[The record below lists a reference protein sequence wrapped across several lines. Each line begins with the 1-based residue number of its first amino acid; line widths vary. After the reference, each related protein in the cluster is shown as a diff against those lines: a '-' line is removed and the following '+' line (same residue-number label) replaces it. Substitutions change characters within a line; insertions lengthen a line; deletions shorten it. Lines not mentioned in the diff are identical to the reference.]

1 MKVLIV
7 GGVAGGASAAARL
20 RRLQEHAEII
30 LIERGEYISF
40 ANCGL
45 PYHIS
50 GVIADEDDLL
60 LQTPESFQ
68 KRFAIEVRT
77 GTEAVGVD
85 AANKRLN
92 LKDLATG
99 REYSESYDAL
109 ILAPGAE
116 PIRPPLPGLNHP
128 KVYTL
133 RNIPDMKRIM
143 EVARDG
149 AKHVVV
155 IGGGYI
161 GIEVADNLRER
172 GLEVDIVELADHIVG
187 PLDTEM
193 ANLLTPVLNANGVGL
208 RLGDGIAAVKETD
221 GGITVVLAS
230 GAEIPCDFAVMGI
243 GVRPETTLAKSAGC
257 TIGATGAIQVDDH
270 MRTSVA
276 DIYAVGDAV
285 EVRDFISHEVARIPL
300 AGPANRQG
308 RIAADVISGRDS
320 AYRDTI
326 GAAVLKVFDHTVA
339 MVSNNERQ
347 LMARGASY
355 DKVYTHSGSH
365 AGYYPGARPISLK
378 LLFEVPS
385 GKILGAQAIGIEGVD
400 KRIDV
405 LATAMRAGMTVY
417 DLEHLELSYAPP
429 YSSAK
434 DPINVAG
441 FVAANILRG
450 DMPPV
455 HWHDIASRDRAKVLL
470 LDVRTPAEYAAGTV
484 GDAINIP
491 LDDLRRRLGELPRD
505 KEIWVNCQVG
515 LRGYLAVRT
524 LLQNGYHA
532 RNLVGGYKTWR
543 TATAPAPSS
552 PSRLAPLP
560 CGADND
566 ETNDRGELKKVGD
579 PRPFDELQVVDARG
593 LQCPGPIMSTFQAL
607 EGLKDGQGV
616 RILATDPGFAADIG
630 AWCRRTGN
638 TLVSNEFKSGSY
650 VCVIRKGVE
659 GEPQQVKAG
668 FCSNDKTMVVFS
680 GDLDKALASFI
691 IANGAAAMGR
701 KVTMFFT
708 FWGLNILRKPQKI
721 KTPKDFFATMF
732 GAMMPRGTG
741 KLGLS
746 KMNMLGMGPAMI
758 RMIMTRKNVSTLDD
772 LIAQALRNGVKLI
785 ACSMSMDIMG
795 LKAEEFI
802 DGVEIAGVASYLAA
816 AEEADT
822 NLFI

>member
-7 GGVAGGASAAARL
+7 GGVAGGASCAARL
-20 RRLQEHAEII
+20 RRLDEHAEII

-60 LQTPESFQ
+60 LQTPQSFQ

-77 GTEAVGVD
+77 ETEALAVD
-85 AANKRLN
+85 AAQKTLR

-99 REYSESYDAL
+99 REYAESYDAL
-109 ILAPGAE
+109 VLAPGAE
-116 PIRPPLPGLNHP
+116 PIRPPLPGLNSS

-133 RNIPDMKRIM
+133 RNIPDMQRIIGI
-143 EVARDG
+143 ARG
-149 AKHVVV
+149 AQRAVV

-161 GIEVADNLRER
+161 GIEVADNLREL

-187 PLDTEM
+187 PLDVEM
-193 ANLLTPVLNANGVGL
+193 ANLLTPVLCNHGVSL
-208 RLGDGIAAVKETD
+208 RLGDGIAAVREQDD
-221 GGITVVLAS
+221 GIVVVLGS

-243 GVRPETTLAKSAGC
+243 GVRPETALAKSAGC
-257 TIGATGAIQVDDH
+257 AIGSTGAIVVDEG
-270 MRTSVA
+270 MRTTVPG
-276 DIYAVGDAV
+276 IYAVGDAI
-285 EVRDFISHEVARIPL
+285 EVRDFVSGEAARIPL

-308 RIAADVISGRDS
+308 RIAADNIAGRNS
-320 AYRDTI
+320 AYRDTL

-339 MVSNNERQ
+339 MVGNNERQ
-347 LMARGASY
+347 LKARGVEY
-355 DKVYTHSGSH
+355 DKIYTHSGSH

-378 LLFEVPS
+378 LLFEKPS
-385 GKILGAQAIGIEGVD
+385 GKLLGAQAIGLEGVD

-405 LATAMRAGMTVY
+405 LATAMRAGMTVF

-434 DPINVAG
+434 DPVNVAG
-441 FVAANILRG
+441 FAAANLLRG
-450 DMPPV
+450 DMPAL
-455 HWHDIASRDRAKVLL
+455 HWHEIAGYDRSKAMLV
-470 LDVRTPAEYAAGTV
+470 DVRTPQEYAAGTV
-484 GDAINIP
+484 EDAVNIP
-491 LDDLRRRLGELPRD
+491 LDDLRSRLDELPKD
-505 KEIWVNCQVG
+505 KEIWVHCQVG

-524 LLQNGYHA
+524 LLQHGYRA
-532 RNLVGGYKTWR
+532 RNLVGGYKTWK
-543 TATAPAPSS
+543 TATGGAPAAPN
-552 PSRLAPLP
+552 RRAPLP
-560 CGADND
+560 CGADAD
-566 ETNDRGELKKVGD
+566 DTNDRGELKKVGD
-579 PRPFDELQVVDARG
+579 LRPFDQMQVVDARG

-607 EGLKDGQGV
+607 EGLRDGERVQV
-616 RILATDPGFAADIG
+616 LATDPGFAADIG

-638 TLVSNEFKSGSY
+638 TLESNEFKNGSHI
-650 VCVIRKGVE
+650 CVIRKGTT
-659 GEPQQVKAG
+659 GQPQQAKAG

-708 FWGLNILRKPQKI
+708 FWGLNILRKSQRVRVS
-721 KTPKDFFATMF
+721 KDTFGRMF

-741 KLGLS
+741 KLSLS

-758 RMIMTRKNVSTLDD
+758 RFIMGKKSVSPLDD
-772 LIAQALRNGVKLI
+772 LIAQAKRNGVKLI